1 MDVRTISG
9 DNCNQPLPPAAGQ
22 FGIERSAA
30 LELRIYRPAGC
41 PSMEQFEARFQV
53 ANDRVLRPGAA

>member
-1 MDVRTISG
+1 MDVRTPSG
-9 DNCNQPLPPAAGQ
+9 DNRDQPKAPAAGQ
-22 FGIERSAA
+22 FGIERSAG

-53 ANDRVLRPGAA
+53 ANDRIPTIA

>member
-1 MDVRTISG
+1 MDVRVITG
-9 DNCNQPLPPAAGQ
+9 DNCNQPLPPAAGK
-22 FGIERSAA
+22 FGIEHSLG

-53 ANDRVLRPGAA
+53 ANDRDPRPSAA